1 MCKFVQNWWMGTC
14 HKCKGQGGQ
23 QDQQQLWNITVL
35 GLDTKHNI
43 NFSISVVL
51 IRTEIHYGQFFGTL
65 CCLLFFVR
73 GVSLLFIFGMNML
86 TWCCAI
92 MLIFERILWFIFNR
106 NLVMFL
112 VRSTQPHSNYF
123 YLSFLWFAIQKRN
136 LRKTNFFTHICMHN
150 RVIFMIQVSSWETS
164 WSWE

>member
-14 HKCKGQGGQ
+14 HKCMGQGGQ
-23 QDQQQLWNITVL
+23 QGQQQLWNITVL

-51 IRTEIHYGQFFGTL
+51 IRTEIHYGQFFGIL

-73 GVSLLFIFGMNML
+73 GVSLLFFWGWTCWL
-86 TWCCAI
+86 GAVPAI
-92 MLIFERILWFIFNR
+92 VLIFERILWYVFNR

-112 VRSTQPHSNYF
+112 VRSTQSHSNYF
-123 YLSFLWFAIQKRN
+123 YISFLWFAIQKWN
-136 LRKTNFFTHICMHN
+136 LTKPSFFTHMHA
-150 RVIFMIQVSSWETS
+150 
-164 WSWE
+164 

>member
-1 MCKFVQNWWMGTC
+1 MGTC

-51 IRTEIHYGQFFGTL
+51 IRTEIYYGQFLGIL
-65 CCLLFFVR
+65 CCLLFLFV
-73 GVSLLFIFGMNML
+73 GCHCFFFLGWTCWLGAVPFV
-86 TWCCAI
+86 
-92 MLIFERILWFIFNR
+92 LIFERILWFIFNR

-123 YLSFLWFAIQKRN
+123 YLSFLWFAIQKWN
-136 LRKTNFFTHICMHN
+136 LSKTSFFTHICMHN
-150 RVIFMIQVSSWETS
+150 RVIFMIQVSSWETN
-164 WSWE
+164 WD